1 LIRLDKLPGRAT
13 GFSADLAGARGL
25 QAAKQRLAVWW
36 VENLTQFTRE
46 RTMSPRF
53 LLIALLAAFGF
64 AALFATLTTARQL
77 HMQTSAITQS
87 HHRG

>member
-1 LIRLDKLPGRAT
+1 
-13 GFSADLAGARGL
+13 
-25 QAAKQRLAVWW
+25 
-36 VENLTQFTRE
+36 
-46 RTMSPRF
+46 MSPRF

-77 HMQTSAITQS
+77 HLQTSAISQS